1 MHLVFVSGISAIQPK
16 EPLRESAFYFNDGKF
31 SSGQEKSRI
40 LMILTT
46 PQNISDPNHND
57 LDFVFLF
64 PTQIKNHSQA
74 YALRC
79 EIVCDCD
86 SLINR
91 SDYRLTAESERTG
104 TGDPGGP
111 GPPRASTWQQYS
123 IKQLGG
129 LTAKGKP
136 RDYGRVPP
144 CNYGRDHRRSDV
156 TIAENT

>member
-1 MHLVFVSGISAIQPK
+1 
-16 EPLRESAFYFNDGKF
+16 
-31 SSGQEKSRI
+31 
-40 LMILTT
+40 MIWTT
-46 PQNISDPNHND
+46 PRNIFDPNHND
-57 LDFVFLF
+57 LDFLLFFPF
-64 PTQIKNHSQA
+64 PTQIKTHSRE
-74 YALRC
+74 YALRR

-86 SLINR
+86 SLINPS

-129 LTAKGKP
+129 LTAKGEP
-136 RDYGRVPP
+136 SDYGRIPP

-156 TIAENT
+156 TISGNT